1 MHLLICLA
9 LVSIYIT
16 VILWPFI
23 KKRSPSDQTS
33 RNMSVNFIPKKET
46 IYDNIVSLDLEYD
59 LGQIS
64 KEELDK
70 SLLILKHEAAEIME
84 RYEYDVDTLD
94 LYNDELEKAIKLAR
108 NADVNQV
115 TPT

>member
-1 MHLLICLA
+1 MHLLICLS
-9 LVSIYIT
+9 LVSISIT

-23 KKRSPSDQTS
+23 KKRSPSDQIS
-33 RNMSVNFIPKKET
+33 RNMLVNFISKKET
-46 IYDNIVSLDLEYD
+46 IYDNIESLHLEYD

-64 KEELDK
+64 KEDFDK

-84 RYEYDVDTLD
+84 SHEDDVDKLD

-108 NADVNQV
+108 NADANQV
-115 TPT
+115 KPT